1 VRTLEVRGPAHQA
14 RRAELA
20 GIAYAQIAE
29 RGLEGLRVRDVAAGA
44 GINHATLIYYFPTK
58 ADLVA
63 AVVDHV
69 LGLLLVPAVTPAP
82 TPDQAVMRRLA
93 HELDDVAAR
102 LDRHPEIFRVLT
114 ELQLRGAR
122 DPAVAGALARMD
134 DAWHAYLAA
143 MLRAGTESGELRGD
157 LDTDRAATL
166 LTVVFRGLGL
176 EALRSGAHTPQLL
189 VEEAAEMLA
198 HWLRT

>member
-1 VRTLEVRGPAHQA
+1 MRTPEVRGPAHQA

-20 GIAYAQIAE
+20 GIAYAQIAD
-29 RGLEGLRVRDVAAGA
+29 RGLEGLRVRDVAAEA

-82 TPDQAVMRRLA
+82 AANQAVMRRLA

-102 LDRHPEIFRVLT
+102 LDQHPEIFRVLT
-114 ELQLRGAR
+114 ELQLRGGR
-122 DPAVAGALARMD
+122 DVEVADALARMD
-134 DAWHAYLAA
+134 DAWHVYLAS
-143 MLRAGTESGELRGD
+143 MLCAGMDSGELRPD

-176 EALRSGAHTPQLL
+176 EALRSKAHPPQLL
-189 VEEAAEMLA
+189 VEEASEMLA
-198 HWLRT
+198 HWLGI